1 MELIFKETCEVQREY
16 TIDIDA
22 QDFIEWLDGED
33 PSESLLEEYIV
44 SEVLPYEGP
53 TDEIEGTLT
62 SEIIHANDFLDSLE
76 DENE

>member
-16 TIDIDA
+16 TIDA

-62 SEIIHANDFLDSLE
+62 SEIIHADDSLE
-76 DENE
+76 DE

>member
-53 TDEIEGTLT
+53 TDEIEGTLA
-62 SEIIHANDFLDSLE
+62 SEIIHADDFLDLLE